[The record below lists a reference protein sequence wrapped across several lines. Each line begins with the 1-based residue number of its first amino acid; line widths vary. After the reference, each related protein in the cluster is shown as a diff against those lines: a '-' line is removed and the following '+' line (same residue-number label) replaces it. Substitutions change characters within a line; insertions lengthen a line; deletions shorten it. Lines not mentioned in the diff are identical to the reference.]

1 MAEGRSVRLSSS
13 AQCFVH
19 SILLK
24 RKSDDDGKCP
34 SSDAERPREVLR
46 FRCKRRL
53 KVKYGQDASSIE
65 LTIRFPSNETKHCF
79 ALIDWIHQG
88 RMGLEFGMPLCL
100 DGARG
105 RRRIARVERPCFL
118 LNSIGGRQTSKVNY
132 ILVLLRRFL
141 RFFLGCNLYTGN
153 MQGCHISQSNGRIF
167 F

>member
-13 AQCFVH
+13 ARCFVH

-65 LTIRFPSNETKHCF
+65 LTIRIPSNETKHCF

-88 RMGLEFGMPLCL
+88 RMGLEFGML
-100 DGARG
+100 AQEK
-105 RRRIARVERPCFL
+105 IESF
-118 LNSIGGRQTSKVNY
+118 
-132 ILVLLRRFL
+132 
-141 RFFLGCNLYTGN
+141 
-153 MQGCHISQSNGRIF
+153 
-167 F
+167 